1 VGRPRIHDA
10 RTAEA
15 LLDAAEE
22 IAQRDG
28 VDAVTVRHV
37 ADAVVTTTRAVYSAF
52 GSKDGL
58 LVGLGRRAFAIL
70 QRDLEAMPETADPA
84 ADLVEAGL
92 EVFRRFAVEHPSLY
106 RIGIQQDVGDPALAE
121 GYRDAAWQALEVLDA
136 RVERLAAAGQL
147 GATTPRD
154 ARRAFHAMCE
164 GLAGMELRGFMPPG
178 EQERAWR
185 EALSAVVR
193 GFAGAR
199 ST

>member
-1 VGRPRIHDA
+1 MGRPRIHDA
-10 RTAEA
+10 KTAEA

-37 ADAVVTTTRAVYSAF
+37 ADAVGTTTRAVYSAF

-70 QRDLEAMPETADPA
+70 EHDLEALPETADPA

-92 EVFRRFAVEHPSLY
+92 RVFRRFAVEHPSLY
-106 RIGIQQDVGDPALAE
+106 RIGIQQEVGDPALAA

-147 GATTPRD
+147 TIAPRD

-164 GLAGMELRGFMPPG
+164 GLAAMELRGFMPPG

-193 GFAGAR
+193 GFAGVQR
-199 ST
+199 V